1 MKYGRNSNIDMY
13 DNEVILIVLVY
24 SETDVVL
31 VNVIV
36 GNTNDVVLSLLD
48 YMPYISSEIDEIA
61 IIFSE
66 MIGKP

>member
-1 MKYGRNSNIDMY
+1 MY
-13 DNEVILIVLVY
+13 DNEVILNVLVY

-36 GNTNDVVLSLLD
+36 GNIIDVGLSLLD
-48 YMPYISSEIDEIA
+48 YVSYISSEIDEIA

-66 MIGKP
+66 LIGKT

>member
-1 MKYGRNSNIDMY
+1 MY

>member
-1 MKYGRNSNIDMY
+1 MY
-13 DNEVILIVLVY
+13 DNEVILNVLVY

-36 GNTNDVVLSLLD
+36 GNIIDVGLSLLD
-48 YMPYISSEIDEIA
+48 YVSYISSEIDEIA

-66 MIGKP
+66 MIGKT

>member
-1 MKYGRNSNIDMY
+1 MY
-13 DNEVILIVLVY
+13 DNEVILNVLVY

-36 GNTNDVVLSLLD
+36 GNIIDVGLSLLN
-48 YMPYISSEIDEIA
+48 YVSYISSEIDEIA

-66 MIGKP
+66 MIGKT

>member
-1 MKYGRNSNIDMY
+1 MY

-48 YMPYISSEIDEIA
+48 YMPYISSEIDEIT